1 MNMIIRPIYRK
12 TLSSQAWEAGS
23 IPVFRS
29 QKKKSS
35 KQCKTT
41 INKALTEQ
49 PP

>member
-1 MNMIIRPIYRK
+1 MKHLQEKI
-12 TLSSQAWEAGS
+12 LSSQAWEAGS

-29 QKKKSS
+29 QKKKAS